1 MGERQTWL
9 AQSLRQRM
17 GRRGVLLAGGSA
29 ALLAACSS
37 SNNNKSGSS
46 SAAPAGSAAAKPAA
60 SASSVAA
67 AGGTATAGAAA
78 ATGGSPAAVAAAA
91 QGKPGGTMR
100 FPLNGVSSGDPP
112 TLHPYENLTYLAQE
126 PSAFHYSRLLR
137 SVGGKDITP
146 EDHTKLEG
154 DIAAKLPEQPDGL
167 TYIFTMKPNVFFHDK
182 PPVNGRAA
190 KATDFAKSWEVFK
203 TKSQN
208 AAAFNA
214 VIDKLETPDD
224 KTIKITLKAPY
235 APFLS
240 VHASTP
246 EGIWFVPVESID
258 GDQVHTDPVGTG
270 PWIFRQWDK
279 GVAIRWDRNP
289 KWHDGPLP
297 YPSKLEVSLNNDPQ
311 RIVAA
316 LQTGDFDWS
325 LLNGP
330 TYEDAK
336 KKLDPKGH
344 DTFYANQVEGGF
356 YFNFDN
362 KPWADKRVRQA
373 LSYAL
378 DRDGYLKVQDLTRKG
393 DWMCHLSPAMTP
405 YFMSPKNNASDFGP
419 NAKYFQKNIAEAK
432 KLLEAAG
439 FPNGFSF
446 KLRANVDRYG
456 AEAKQA
462 WELFAQ
468 TLPEAGFKPELVYEE
483 YGAYIQSTFL
493 GKIPEGC
500 AVGPFIGAPRD
511 PDDIFTRL
519 YSSASPRHNW
529 GGTPIPEM
537 AELDALFDKQRT
549 ILDLNERI
557 KVIKDIQRTM
567 AESMLTVPYH
577 ASAGYGYE
585 QPWVLNFFAK
595 NGYGWPTET
604 VAKAWFTDERI
615 KKG

>member
-1 MGERQTWL
+1 MGSEVQTWL
-9 AQSLRQRM
+9 AESLRRRM
-17 GRRGVLLAGGSA
+17 GRRGVLVAGGSA

-37 SNNNKSGSS
+37 NNNKPKAGAVA
-46 SAAPAGSAAAKPAA
+46 SAVATVAKPAA
-60 SASSVAA
+60 PAAS
-67 AGGTATAGAAA
+67 AAA
-78 ATGGSPAAVAAAA
+78 AGSPAAAAAAAA
-91 QGKPGGTMR
+91 QGKPGGTFR
-100 FPLNGVSSGDPP
+100 FPMVGVSSGDPP
-112 TLHPYENLTYLAQE
+112 TLYPFENLTYLAQI

-137 SVGGKDITP
+137 SVGAKDVAP

-154 DIAAKLPEQPDGL
+154 DIAAKLPEQPDPT
-167 TYIFTMKPNVFFHDK
+167 TYIFTMKPNVTFHDK

-190 KATDFAKSWEVFK
+190 KASDFAKSWEVFK
-203 TKSQN
+203 AKSQN
-208 AAAFNA
+208 AAVFNA
-214 VIDKLETPDD
+214 VIDKLETPDE

-235 APFLS
+235 APFLTS
-240 VHASTP
+240 HASTP
-246 EGIWFVPVESID
+246 EGIWFIPVESID
-258 GDQVHTDPVGTG
+258 GGQANTDPVGTG
-270 PWIFRQWDK
+270 PWIFRQWEK

-297 YPSKLEVSLNNDPQ
+297 YFSKLEVSLNNDPQ

-316 LQTGDFDWS
+316 LQTGDLDYS

-344 DTFYANQVEGGF
+344 DTFYSNQVEGGF

-378 DRDGYLKVQDLTRKG
+378 DRDGYLKVQDLTKKG
-393 DWMCHLSPAMTP
+393 DWMSHLSPAMAP
-405 YFMSPKNNASDFGP
+405 YFMSPKTNASEFGP
-419 NAKYFQKNIAEAK
+419 NAKYFQLNIAEAK

-439 FPNGFSF
+439 FPNGFNF

-468 TLPEAGFKPELVYEE
+468 TLPDAGFRPELVYEE

-493 GKIPEGC
+493 GKIPEGA

-511 PDDIFTRL
+511 PDDILTRL
-519 YSSASPRHNW
+519 YASASPRHNW

-537 AELDALFDKQRT
+537 AELDAHFDKQRT
-549 ILDLNERI
+549 ILDQQERI
-557 KVIKDIQRTM
+557 KELKEIQRLM

-577 ASAGYGYE
+577 ASAGYQYE
-585 QPWVLNFFAK
+585 QPWVLNFFSK
-595 NGYGWPTET
+595 NGYGYPVET
-604 VAKAWFTDERI
+604 IAKAWFTDERI